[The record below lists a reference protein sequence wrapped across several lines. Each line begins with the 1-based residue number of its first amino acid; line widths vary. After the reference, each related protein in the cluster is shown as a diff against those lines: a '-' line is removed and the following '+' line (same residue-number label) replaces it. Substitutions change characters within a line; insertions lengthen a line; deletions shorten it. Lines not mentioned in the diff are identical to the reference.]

1 MRFELFVASRYLRA
15 KRRQAVIGVIT
26 AISVIGV
33 AAGVASLI
41 IALSITNGF
50 RQDLQNRLLGASA
63 HVQLLRVAGDGIRDW
78 PAVLAKL
85 EKQPHVVSAAPA
97 LYEQVLISRGAQAQG
112 ANLHGVVPDHERK
125 VSDLRSFVK
134 IGSADP
140 LRQQPERA
148 QPKPATQQPAPY
160 PTSYPAIVLG
170 KDLADKLNASAGSIV
185 LVTSPQGEL
194 TPFGIVPKY
203 MHFKVV
209 GLMQAGFYDYD
220 ISWAL
225 ARLADA
231 HRPLGLGDVVSV
243 IEFKVDDIY
252 RV

>member
-1 MRFELFVASRYLRA
+1 
-15 KRRQAVIGVIT
+15 
-26 AISVIGV
+26 
-33 AAGVASLI
+33 
-41 IALSITNGF
+41 
-50 RQDLQNRLLGASA
+50 
-63 HVQLLRVAGDGIRDW
+63 
-78 PAVLAKL
+78 
-85 EKQPHVVSAAPA
+85 
-97 LYEQVLISRGAQAQG
+97 
-112 ANLHGVVPDHERK
+112 
-125 VSDLRSFVK
+125 FVK

-148 QPKPATQQPAPY
+148 QPEPSIQRPAPY
-160 PTSYPAIVLG
+160 PTAYPPIVLG
-170 KDLADKLNASAGSIV
+170 KDLADKLNASAGSII
-185 LVTSPQGEL
+185 LVTTPQGEL

-231 HRPLGLGDVVSV
+231 QRLFGLGDVVSV

-252 RV
+252 RVEQIGHELEQAAGPGFMATNWMEQNHELFRALRLEQAVTFITIGLIVFVAALNILIALIMMVMEKTRDIAVLMSLGARKRQVQRIFIAQGVLIGISGTVIGLVGGYAVAWAAGHYKLISLS